1 MLYYLEVVDG
11 YPDDHIN
18 LREIRRA
25 VYNLLSK
32 SRGVLIAVTSDSTA
46 LKWRID
52 NFPIYLKK
60 NYKDYNF
67 FNYRFYT
74 NKDFNKQWSKFEAE
88 FKEWF
93 NNENKKI
100 WGQELWI

>member
-1 MLYYLEVVDG
+1 MLNYLEVVDG
-11 YPDDHIN
+11 YPDDYIN
-18 LREIRRA
+18 LREIRKIT
-25 VYNLLSK
+25 YNLLLK
-32 SRGVLIAVTSDSTA
+32 SNVFIAVTSDSTV

-52 NFPIYLKK
+52 NLPIYLKK

-88 FKEWF
+88 FKEWYD
-93 NNENKKI
+93 NENKRI
-100 WGQELWI
+100 REQELWI